1 MDDDTIEYFFDNIE
15 SFYAELDDV
24 LNRPYTTEEDAK
36 RVTTQYIRF
45 LVRYQ
50 QEFLKTSVE
59 FAQVAYKLIDSKLC
73 LDFSTVVLAHILNHH
88 ALVSQ
93 DKAELLVSY
102 SLLLYAGK
110 DEPRWM
116 DFILLESIQKKKN
129 RLFCKIMTEV
139 RLGFYNCYK
148 MLSASFALCFEM
160 CKLAKLEKEDLVLLD
175 TSMVNHFLDLVEE
188 TRGDADESFNYDVIR
203 LILVLNEQYMMS
215 GMSENLVLD
224 VLSLRFGTSDTF
236 SANLMFMLNRSNDT
250 CVQMLI
256 LKLLYGIFTRP
267 SLYEYFY
274 TNDLYVL
281 VDITLRELCDLGD
294 TKESQTLRDAYLRV
308 LEPLLENTQL
318 RSRPYKK
325 QETYK
330 TLQSLLNPGMQRKVN
345 STTKRL
351 VKRIIENWWEK
362 LCGLQVNWCHDN
374 GSSPNLSHTSTLSS
388 CSSGPTT
395 PADDLGVDEISAVMT
410 RKEVNKKI
418 QQDTNNPNIVVV

>member
-36 RVTTQYIRF
+36 RVTTQYVRF

-73 LDFSTVVLAHILNHH
+73 LDFSTIVLAHILNHH

-116 DFILLESIQKKKN
+116 DFILLESIHMKKN

-139 RLGFYNCYK
+139 RLGFYDCYK

-160 CKLAKLEKEDLVLLD
+160 CKLVKLEKQDLDLLD
-175 TSMVNHFLDLVEE
+175 TSLINLFLDLVEE
-188 TRGDADESFNYDVIR
+188 TRGDAEESFNYDVIR

-215 GMSENLVLD
+215 GTSENLVLD
-224 VLSLRFGTSDTF
+224 VLS
-236 SANLMFMLNRSNDT
+236 
-250 CVQMLI
+250 Q
-256 LKLLYGIFTRP
+256 RP
-267 SLYEYFY
+267 TLYEYFY

-318 RSRPYKK
+318 RQRPYKK
-325 QETYK
+325 HETYK
-330 TLQSLLNPGMQRKVN
+330 TLQGLLNPGMQRKVN

-351 VKRIIENWWEK
+351 VKRIIEDWWDK
-362 LCGLQVNWCHDN
+362 LCGLQVNYCLDN

-395 PADDLGVDEISAVMT
+395 PADDLGVDEISAIMT

-418 QQDTNNPNIVVV
+418 QQDTNNPDIVVV